1 MVDSRSSGP
10 SRVAPYSA
18 RFVRAFVNRHFR
30 LLVAERFLQANS
42 LSDAGFGREGAV
54 SGRGGVS
61 LPPAGTER
69 AGWQDSQIPPPTI
82 ATRILRCGAIFALR
96 IRSLASA
103 EKKSRFSFRTAATR
117 CTL

>member
-1 MVDSRSSGP
+1 MVDSRGSGP

-54 SGRGGVS
+54 SGRGVVS

-69 AGWQDSQIPPPTI
+69 ARWQDSQIPPPTI
-82 ATRILRCGAIFALR
+82 ATRILRCGAISSRFGFVH
-96 IRSLASA
+96 SA
-103 EKKSRFSFRTAATR
+103 GKKWRFSFRTAATR